1 MELSLQQL
9 KEIATKLNF
18 TDYHHN
24 IGAAKLQEKL
34 IAECEEQ
41 GTTLEEVATDLG
53 FINLSQND
61 SESSEN
67 ENIGSG
73 ASVAEALELVN
84 SNPNT
89 TTQTDVLPISH
100 GNTMP
105 TTPEAAKAM
114 LNVAEMNNLE
124 FLKNLTF
131 ADASKA
137 KAKETEK
144 ARTRDAMK
152 LIRCTVTCNNKN
164 KTSYQGEI
172 FTAGNA
178 KIHQV
183 EKFVP
188 FGVKTHIPQILYN
201 VIKEKKC
208 QMFKHEK
215 VNGMPTTKTFMINEY
230 NIELHDPITKKELEA
245 IARKQM
251 AEGYGEGE

>member
-9 KEIATKLNF
+9 KDIATKLNF

-34 IAECEEQ
+34 VVECEEQ
-41 GTTLEEVATDLG
+41 GTSLEEVATSLG
-53 FINLSQND
+53 FIEVNQND
-61 SESSEN
+61 TESPEN
-67 ENIGSG
+67 ENLDPNT
-73 ASVAEALELVN
+73 SVAEAEKLLN
-84 SNPNT
+84 STQSNT
-89 TTQTDVLPISH
+89 TPD
-100 GNTMP
+100 
-105 TTPEAAKAM
+105 TTPENTQPTVPNTDKANM
-114 LNVAEMNNLE
+114 E

-131 ADASKA
+131 ADASAA
-137 KAKETEK
+137 KAKQVEK

-164 KTSYQGEI
+164 KSSYQGEI

-178 KIHQV
+178 KIHQI

-188 FGVKTHIPQILYN
+188 FGYKTHIPQILYN

-215 VNGMPTTKTFMINEY
+215 VNGMPVTKTYLINEY
-230 NIELHDPITKKELEA
+230 NIEIHDPITKKELEA